1 MLSEKTLHER
11 QDHLFCNDKV
21 SHFRNWLTEV
31 WMSAGT
37 GRVSVLRF
45 SSDTEEQKQ
54 VLQEIDFCVL
64 EIEIKC
70 LAANDIPLS
79 HLK

>member
-1 MLSEKTLHER
+1 
-11 QDHLFCNDKV
+11 
-21 SHFRNWLTEV
+21 
-31 WMSAGT
+31 MSAGT